1 MNRFV
6 ARVAIVT
13 GAASGIGAAIVNLL
27 AREGAQVIAV
37 DIDGDALTHNNPN
50 ITNQVCDMTADD
62 DVGEMVET
70 VIARHG
76 RIDLLFNNAG
86 TGSFC
91 ETPDLTNAA
100 WEKVFAINV
109 TAVMYAC
116 RAIIPHMRRQGS
128 GAIVNTASIS
138 GLFADYGFDA
148 YNASKGALVN
158 YTRAM
163 AIDHA
168 RDGIRINAFCPGLI
182 AGTRLTSGL
191 DPLKPVWEEMIPI
204 GRSGTAEEMAEVAAF
219 LASDA
224 ASYLVGSVLVADGG
238 VTAHTGQPNLV
249 AMTKKQVAART

>member
-1 MNRFV
+1 MV
-6 ARVAIVT
+6 
-13 GAASGIGAAIVNLL
+13 
-27 AREGAQVIAV
+27 AV
-37 DIDGDALTHNNPN
+37 DIDGDALAHDDPN
-50 ITNQVCDMTADD
+50 ISNHVCDMTQDGEVGAMADA
-62 DVGEMVET
+62 VM
-70 VIARHG
+70 ARHG
-76 RIDLLFNNAG
+76 RIDMLFNNAG

-116 RAIIPHMRRQGS
+116 RAVIPHMRAQRS

-138 GLFADYGFDA
+138 GLYGDYGFDA
-148 YNASKGALVN
+148 YNASKGAVVN

-168 RDGIRINAFCPGLI
+168 RDGIRVNVFCPGFI

-191 DPLKPVWEEMIPI
+191 DPLKPMWEGGIPI
-204 GRSGTAEEMAEVAAF
+204 GRGGTAEEMAEVAAF

-224 ASYLVGSVLVADGG
+224 ASYLVGTVLVADGG

-249 AMTKKQVAART
+249 AMTKGLEPAAA

>member
-1 MNRFV
+1 MARFDG
-6 ARVAIVT
+6 RVAIVT
-13 GAASGIGAAIVNLL
+13 GGATGIGGAIVRLL
-27 AREGAQVIAV
+27 AREGAHVVAV
-37 DIDGDALTHNNPN
+37 DIDGDALAHDDPN
-50 ITNQVCDMTADD
+50 ISNHVCDMTQDGEVGAMADA
-62 DVGEMVET
+62 VM
-70 VIARHG
+70 ARHG
-76 RIDLLFNNAG
+76 RIDMLFNNAG

-116 RAIIPHMRRQGS
+116 RAVIPHMRAQRS

-138 GLFADYGFDA
+138 GLYGDYGFDA
-148 YNASKGALVN
+148 YNASKGAVVN

-168 RDGIRINAFCPGLI
+168 RDGIRVNVFCPGFI

-191 DPLKPVWEEMIPI
+191 DPLKPMWEGGIPI
-204 GRSGTAEEMAEVAAF
+204 GRGGTAEEMAEVAAF

-224 ASYLVGSVLVADGG
+224 ASYLVGTVLVADGG

-249 AMTKKQVAART
+249 AMTKGLEPAAA